1 MATPNEFWLAL
12 HVLAEAYDAEG
23 LTPEDRAK
31 SIVKQFRDMPLL
43 AQREVMG
50 DLLRIVVH
58 CPELYPQVVA
68 AARKSESEGKL
79 RIAETA

>member
-12 HVLAEAYDAEG
+12 HVLADAYDAEG
-23 LTPEDRAK
+23 PTPDDRAK
-31 SIVKQFRDMPLL
+31 SIVKQFHDMPHV

-50 DLLRIVVH
+50 DLLRVVVH

-68 AARKSESEGKL
+68 AARKSESEGKI
-79 RIAETA
+79 RIAQTA